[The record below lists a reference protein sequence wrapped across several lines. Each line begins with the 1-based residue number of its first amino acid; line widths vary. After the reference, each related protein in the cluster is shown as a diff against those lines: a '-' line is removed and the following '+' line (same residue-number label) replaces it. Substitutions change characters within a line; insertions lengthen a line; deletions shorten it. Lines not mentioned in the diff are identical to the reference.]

1 MIEAPVAA
9 KAAAAARNLVI
20 WSPPAGD
27 NALTASFIS
36 IFLLIIYFIPKQEES
51 IVKLATF
58 RSRGKEKIGV
68 VHSHD
73 SRLFD
78 LATAA
83 DRDGKSNPAFASMLQ
98 LIDAGPSALDQAQ
111 KLFDKGNNDES
122 LSENVGGAEIL
133 APIPEPRQMRDGMS
147 FPLHILQAPRGQLK
161 LAARARNDMA
171 ELARIEAEPPGELP
185 EIYRK
190 QPIYYITNRFSVRG
204 TNTTVKWP
212 RYSKVMDYELEFGII
227 TKNKGANIPAS
238 KAKDH
243 IFGYTIFN
251 DFSARDAQRIEME
264 GRLGPAKGKSF
275 DGGNVMGPWIVTP
288 DEIGDPYKLKV
299 EARVNGKMRSQG
311 VTEGMLFSFEE
322 IIAHVTKDETLMP
335 GEFIG
340 SGTVGNGCGLEL
352 GWFLEHGD
360 TIELDVEK
368 IGVLKNKVERQDA

>member
-1 MIEAPVAA
+1 M
-9 KAAAAARNLVI
+9 
-20 WSPPAGD
+20 
-27 NALTASFIS
+27 
-36 IFLLIIYFIPKQEES
+36 
-51 IVKLATF
+51 KLATF
-58 RSRGKEKIGV
+58 RSDGREKIAL
-68 VHSHD
+68 VHGND

-78 LATAA
+78 VAAAA
-83 DRDGKSNPAFASMLQ
+83 DRNGKSNPAFASMLQ
-98 LIDAGPSALDQAQ
+98 LIDAGSSALDEVQ
-111 KLFDKGNNDES
+111 KLFDQNGEDER
-122 LSENVGGAEIL
+122 LSENVSGAEIL

-161 LAARARNDMA
+161 LAARAKNDMA
-171 ELARIEAEPPGELP
+171 ELARIEAEPLGELP
-185 EIYRK
+185 EVYRK

-212 RYSKVMDYELEFGII
+212 RYSKVMDYELEFGVI
-227 TKNKGANIPAS
+227 TKNMAANIPAS
-238 KAKDH
+238 KARDH

-251 DFSARDAQRIEME
+251 DFSARDAQRVEME

-275 DGGNVMGPWIVTP
+275 DGGNIMGPWIVTP

-352 GWFLEHGD
+352 GWYLEHGD

>member
-1 MIEAPVAA
+1 VEA
-9 KAAAAARNLVI
+9 
-20 WSPPAGD
+20 
-27 NALTASFIS
+27 
-36 IFLLIIYFIPKQEES
+36 

-58 RSRGKEKIGV
+58 RSGGREKIGL
-68 VHSHD
+68 VHGND
-73 SRLFD
+73 TQLFD
-78 LATAA
+78 LAAA
-83 DRDGKSNPAFASMLQ
+83 SDRSGRSNPAFASMLA
-98 LIDAGPSALDQAQ
+98 LIDAGPSALEQAQ
-111 KLFDKGNNDES
+111 KLFDKDGKDET
-122 LSENVGGAEIL
+122 LSEKVSAAEIL

-147 FPLHILQAPRGQLK
+147 FPMHILQAPRGQLK
-161 LAARARNDMA
+161 LAARAKNDMA
-171 ELARIEAEPPGELP
+171 ELARLDAEPLGELP
-185 EIYRK
+185 EVYRK

-238 KAKDH
+238 KAGDH

-251 DFSARDAQRIEME
+251 DFSARDAQRVEME

-275 DGGNVMGPWIVTP
+275 DGGNVMGPWIVTS
-288 DEIGDPYKLKV
+288 DEIGDPYNLKM

-311 VTEGMLFSFEE
+311 ITQGMLFSFEE
-322 IIAHVTKDETLMP
+322 IIAHVTSDETLMP

-352 GWFLEHGD
+352 GWYLEHGD
-360 TIELDVEK
+360 SIELEVEK